1 MFRPLYSRNDVRTLT
16 YPRTAPRF
24 LFVTHNRTCPRRLRH
39 NNRMARSPLKLPT
52 QAALNLAKDTA
63 QRLGT
68 LSQDPQV
75 RREAANVAQAVQR
88 LLAAVRDSKPH
99 Q

>member
-1 MFRPLYSRNDVRTLT
+1 
-16 YPRTAPRF
+16 
-24 LFVTHNRTCPRRLRH
+24 
-39 NNRMARSPLKLPT
+39 MARSPLKLPT
-52 QAALNLAKDTA
+52 QAVLNLAKDAA

-88 LLAAVRDSKPH
+88 LLAAVRDSKPR